1 MSKSNILRHIPSAIA
16 KIHRQILPIKASGS
30 WITDINYTRYLDLT
44 SGIGALSTG
53 HSHPYIINKVK
64 KQLTQLVHIPQ
75 QVFQSHPPQISL
87 TNKLLDIMPCQ
98 SLDNIFYVNSGSE
111 ATDNALK
118 IARNYTN
125 KTNIISMNRG
135 FHGRTIG
142 ALSVTSSNIACKYKL
157 QPLMSGIFC
166 CPNFTKDSLDEILTY
181 QTSPDET
188 AAIILEPIQGES
200 GIISI
205 PEDFM
210 KYVIFHQP

>member
-30 WITDINYTRYLDLT
+30 WITDIHDNRYLDLT

-53 HSHPYIINKVK
+53 HSHPYIINQVK

-75 QVFQSHPPQISL
+75 QIFQSHPPQIEL
-87 TNKLLDIMPCQ
+87 THKLLDIMPCQ

-118 IARNYTN
+118 IARNYTQ

-135 FHGRTIG
+135 FHGRTI
-142 ALSVTSSNIACKYKL
+142 A
-157 QPLMSGIFC
+157 
-166 CPNFTKDSLDEILTY
+166 
-181 QTSPDET
+181 
-188 AAIILEPIQGES
+188 
-200 GIISI
+200 
-205 PEDFM
+205 
-210 KYVIFHQP
+210 